1 MIQLDSIAWR
11 AGAFRLENVC
21 FTVPA
26 GSYAVLMGRTGC
38 GKTTL
43 LEIICGLR
51 QPRMGRVMIGD
62 HDVTHELPAARAG
75 RR

>member
-11 AGAFRLENVC
+11 VGAFRLENVS

-26 GSYAVLMGRTGC
+26 GRYAVLMGRTGC

-43 LEIICGLR
+43 IEIICGLLR
-51 QPRMGRVMIGD
+51 P
-62 HDVTHELPAARAG
+62 RAG
-75 RR
+75 RVIIGDQDVTREP